1 VADGATVQ
9 IYYESRISKLA
20 LNQAALPQ
28 IDEEF
33 EEITEGE
40 EERRKEKL
48 KTKWAAMEAL
58 VGDPKRVA
66 NSR

>member
-33 EEITEGE
+33 EEIPRV
-40 EERRKEKL
+40 RRNG
-48 KTKWAAMEAL
+48 A
-58 VGDPKRVA
+58 RR
-66 NSR
+66 S